1 MKKIKIIFVILIF
14 LTIAPFNVLAS
25 NIFSDNF
32 DDCTLGCTVGGTA
45 PNSANWMQWMTDN
58 ISATHD
64 TVTHYSGEITSPG
77 RDGSGK
83 SLKLWRH
90 STSFTGSASYSGPL
104 VMESPGSYNNFYMR
118 FYTKI
123 PVDLDMYGGVG
134 LKMFRFNTTG
144 GEIYLDIL
152 PSGGEDWYRGKS
164 TLSLYGNSGWKTI
177 LNDAQLLS
185 VWDGNW
191 HCWQF
196 NFNLSGN
203 SVIMWVDGI
212 EVANLSSVGI
222 SGTWDS
228 YLQHFPLGNQQSD
241 YWQNSWQAFEV
252 DDLVF
257 ATTKAETDPLPT
269 DLTAPIPPIGLSVL

>member
-1 MKKIKIIFVILIF
+1 MKKIKINLIAIIL
-14 LTIAPFNVLAS
+14 LIAFPFNVLAS

-32 DDCTLGCTVGGTA
+32 DDCTSGCTVGGTA
-45 PNSANWMQWMTDN
+45 PNSADWMQWMTDN

-64 TVTHYSGEITSPG
+64 TVTHYSGEIASPG

-90 STSFTGSASYSGPL
+90 SSSFTGSASYSGPL
-104 VMESPGSYNNFYMR
+104 VMESPGSYDNYYMR

-123 PVDLDMYGGVG
+123 PVELDMYGGVG

-152 PSGGEDWYRGKS
+152 PSGGDDWYRGNS
-164 TLSLYGNSGWKTI
+164 TLSIYGDSGWKTI

-203 SVIMWVDGI
+203 SLIMWLDGV
-212 EVANLSSVGI
+212 EVANISNVGI
-222 SGTWDS
+222 SGIWNS
-228 YLQHFPLGNQQSD
+228 YLQHFPLGNQQAS

-257 ATTKAETDPLPT
+257 ATTKVETDPLPT
-269 DLTAPIPPIGLSVL
+269 DLIAPSPPIGLSVL